1 MKMKVLYSGLLVAA
15 LLASPARAFTVF
27 DPYNY
32 SQNVL
37 TAARTLEEINNQILS
52 LQNEAVMLQN
62 MARNLQSLNYSSL
75 MQMNGALG
83 SIGALMTSAEGLSFT
98 LSQLEGQWQQEY
110 PESYGVSISTKDL
123 AVASRGRWQNAMDA
137 FHNTMRVQSQIV
149 TNVRADQPLL
159 NDLVNQSQSAA
170 GALQAQQASNQ
181 LIALSTKQQMQ
192 IQQMMAAQYRAEAE
206 DAARKAQAEEA
217 ARKTTQA
224 FLGSGTAYA
233 GN

>member
-1 MKMKVLYSGLLVAA
+1 MNNKVIHSALLCVA
-15 LLASPARAFTVF
+15 LLASSAHAFTVF
-27 DPYNY
+27 DPANY

-37 TAARTLEEINNQILS
+37 TAARTLEEINNQIRS
-52 LQNEAVMLQN
+52 LQNEAMMLQN

-75 MQMNGALG
+75 SQMNGGLTR
-83 SIGALMTSAEGLSFT
+83 IGTLMTEADGLSFNLT
-98 LSQLEGQWQQEY
+98 QMEGQWQQEY
-110 PESYGVSISTKDL
+110 PDSYNVTISTNDL
-123 AVASRGRWQNAMDA
+123 AVASRGRWQNAMNA
-137 FHNTMRVQSQIV
+137 FHNTMQVQSQIV
-149 TNVRADQPLL
+149 ANVQADQPLL